1 MKKPIIFSV
10 FIFILTATPS
20 FGQGVWSDVVRNLG
34 FKSGKLDVNGKVYQI
49 NFGANLEGANLE
61 GADLLNVDLRRS
73 NLKEANLQVADLK
86 YANFLGTNL
95 SGAHLREAKL
105 NNAVLSE
112 ANFTGANL
120 VGANL
125 NDAGAY
131 EIILSGADLSGA
143 NLSGVILNYGIL
155 KDANFTGA
163 NLKGTDFIETDIRGA
178 NFTNADLEGT
188 NFTQANITGA
198 IFTGANVDKAIG
210 LPNDLI
216 FEAKNQKIAEL
227 ESRLADKDIQIADLE
242 KRPTAEELAAIT
254 AERDARPTIEQIQ
267 DARNGSIVI
276 NSENG
281 TTTITFNIEE
291 SEDLNTWR
299 ATGEKITKS
308 IQLKDGKKF
317 YRFALDK

>member
-1 MKKPIIFSV
+1 MPIILSILFVVISV
-10 FIFILTATPS
+10 TSS
-20 FGQGVWSDVVRNLG
+20 FGQGAWSDVVKNFG
-34 FKSGKLDVNGKVYQI
+34 FKSGKLDVNGKVHQI

-73 NLKEANLQVADLK
+73 NLKEANLQVADLR

-95 SGAHLREAKL
+95 SGALLREAKL

-120 VGANL
+120 VEANL
-125 NDAGAY
+125 TDASAY
-131 EIILSGADLSGA
+131 DIILSGADLSGA
-143 NLSGVILNYGIL
+143 NLSGVVLNYGIL

-163 NLKGTDFIETDIRGA
+163 NLKGTNFTETDIRGA

-198 IFTGANVDKAIG
+198 IFSGANVDKAIG

-227 ESRLADKDIQIADLE
+227 ESRLADKDKIITELE
-242 KRPTAEELAAIT
+242 KRPTVEDLAAVT
-254 AERDARPTIEQIQ
+254 AERDAKPTIDQIQ
-267 DARNGSIVI
+267 DARNGSLVI

-281 TTTITFNIEE
+281 RATITFNIEE
-291 SEDLNTWR
+291 SEDLKTWQT
-299 ATGEKITKS
+299 TGEKITKT